1 MENTSYISL
10 SKQMTLQQQM
20 NLIANNIANAS
31 TSGFKSQHM
40 VQTEE
45 KMGEMGEKFPSRMV
59 MDYGMFTNLEQGPIQ
74 RTSNTYDFA
83 LQGQGY
89 FAVENERTGGE
100 AYTRAGSF
108 ALNSNNEIVTPS
120 GNKVLGVSN
129 APIVIPDNATE
140 IVIDKKG
147 NIYVDGND
155 IDSFKLMEF
164 DNDQTL
170 RELGQ
175 GIYIAE
181 VEGNPA
187 KNTEVYQGM
196 VEGSNVQA
204 VVQMTEMIEISR
216 MYQMNQT
223 IIKNEHERMRGA
235 IQKLGRLS
243 G

>member
-31 TSGFKSQHM
+31 TTGFKSQHM

-45 KMGEMGEKFPSRMV
+45 KIGEVGEKFPSRMV
-59 MDYGMFTNLEQGPIQ
+59 MDYGMFTNLEQGPVQ
-74 RTSNTYDFA
+74 RTNNTYDFA

-89 FAVENERTGGE
+89 FAVENENTGGE

-108 ALNSNNEIVTPS
+108 SLNNNNELVTPS
-120 GNKVLGVSN
+120 GNKILGISN
-129 APIVIPDNATE
+129 AAIVIPDNASE
-140 IVIDKKG
+140 IVVDKKG
-147 NIYVDGND
+147 TIYVDGND
-155 IDSFKLMEF
+155 IDSLKLVEF
-164 DNDQTL
+164 ENDQTL
-170 RELGQ
+170 REIGQ
-175 GIYIAE
+175 GIY
-181 VEGNPA
+181 VSTVDGNPA
-187 KNTEVYQGM
+187 VNTEVHQGM

-204 VVQMTEMIEISR
+204 IVQMTEMIEISR
-216 MYQMNQT
+216 VYQMNQT